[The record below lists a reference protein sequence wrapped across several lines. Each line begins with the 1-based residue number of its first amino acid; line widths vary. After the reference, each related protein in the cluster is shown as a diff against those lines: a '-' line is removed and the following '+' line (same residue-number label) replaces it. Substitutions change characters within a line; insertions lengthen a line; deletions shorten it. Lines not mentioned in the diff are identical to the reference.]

1 MILLYRNSGS
11 MAGSR
16 IQQCIHVIQWM
27 LRSLPDG
34 SYFNSKYLI
43 IIPFGVWYI
52 STLVDSLLPLSIS
65 ILVFGFGSRYEKLF
79 DNSQQLD
86 QSTLLQAT
94 IYLSTIKADLGII
107 PFSYTNENI
116 PFCYHYSHCYSLYS
130 TYLIRYTN
138 FYLLSI

>member
-1 MILLYRNSGS
+1 

-34 SYFNSKYLI
+34 SYFNSKYHYSIQSMIHLLLLI
-43 IIPFGVWYI
+43 
-52 STLVDSLLPLSIS
+52 LPLSIS